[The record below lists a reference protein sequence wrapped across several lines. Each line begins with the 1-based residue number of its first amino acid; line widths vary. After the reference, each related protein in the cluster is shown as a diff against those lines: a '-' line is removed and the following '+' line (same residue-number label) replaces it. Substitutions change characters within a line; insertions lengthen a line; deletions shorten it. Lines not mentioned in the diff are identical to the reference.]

1 MLKRLFTLIFL
12 ITITFTTFC
21 SDTNPQKKIS
31 WAHYQLQQMSLEEK
45 IAQLCIIRIHSNFD
59 ETYNKKM
66 VSEIETFQPGGV
78 CFFQGGPMRELELT
92 NRIQAVSKIPLI
104 VSMDAE
110 WGVAMRLDSTL
121 AFPRAMTL
129 GALDEKY
136 DSLIF
141 QMGEEIARQCKR
153 LGIHLNYA
161 PVVDVNNNKNNPV
174 INFRSFGEDKEK
186 VVRKSWMYLSGM
198 QSQGVWGCIKHFP
211 GHGDTDVDSHLALP
225 IIRKNK
231 EQLLDLELYP
241 YKKLFANEVNMV
253 MISPLNVPALDNETN
268 SIALISKPIITDLL
282 KNEMGYKGLVITD
295 GMEMEGLRKHFPTD
309 GEAEIRALIAGND
322 ILLLPDQLTI
332 VIPAIKK
339 AIEEGRITEQQINEK
354 CLRVLTMKEKMGI
367 HQNSPLS
374 THNLYKHL
382 NNYNAKRIIAEIE
395 RHALT
400 LLKGEQYLPFNKEQK
415 NCIVLI
421 GDENSKT
428 EYNSLSSLYE
438 IPLFFIN
445 KEVTA
450 KNQQEIL
457 NKIQEYDNVI
467 VALTNTRQLPKRNYG
482 VTTSSIE
489 LIQKL
494 AIQKNTF
501 LAIFGNPYIL
511 ESFSNITQLKGIIV
525 AYQENYNTITSTIDA
540 LYGHIPFEGKLPV
553 SSGTFPVGSGIT
565 KPSLPTLTTASF
577 RLPSEIEK
585 EIDSIAQYGIDQK
598 IYPGCQVMALK
609 NGEIIFQKNYGYTHY
624 EKNHPVTDQ
633 TLYDMASVTK
643 SLATTLAMMKLYEEN
658 RYELHDHISKYLPEL
673 KNSNKQN
680 ITIAELL
687 THTSGLPAFISFHQ
701 ALTLDSNRYE
711 YLNDIYSEEFSIEIA
726 HNLYLKPAYQKRIA
740 ERIKN
745 SKLNA
750 KKYVYSDLGFYYL
763 QKIVEQITGE
773 SLSEYVEN
781 NFYIP
786 MGLEYTCFNPLQHG
800 IDSAQIAPTE
810 NDKTF
815 RNQVV
820 QGYVHDQLAALSG
833 GVCGNAGLFST
844 AEEIA
849 KISVMLM
856 QNGTFGGKRLLKEST
871 VKKFTQTYSIH
882 NCNRRT
888 LGFFTPDF
896 DRESGIIPSQA
907 DKTTYGHQ
915 GFTGTVFWCDP
926 ANQLI
931 FIFLSNRVHPNTE
944 PNNLSKSKIRLILHE
959 KIYEG
964 LNKISKE

>member
-1 MLKRLFTLIFL
+1 MLKRIFILIFL
-12 ITITFTTFC
+12 TTITFTTFC
-21 SDTNPQKKIS
+21 HNTDPQKRVS
-31 WAHYQLQQMSLEEK
+31 WAHHQLQQMSLEEK

-59 ETYNKKM
+59 ETYNKKI
-66 VSEIETFQPGGV
+66 VAEIETFQPGGV
-78 CFFQGGPMRELELT
+78 CFFQGGPMREVNLT
-92 NRIQAVSKIPLI
+92 NRIQAVSKIPLV

-141 QMGEEIARQCKR
+141 QMGEEIARQCKS

-174 INFRSFGEDKEK
+174 INFRSFGEEKEK

-225 IIRKNK
+225 VIHKTK
-231 EQLLDLELYP
+231 EQLSDLELYP
-241 YKKLFANEVNMV
+241 YKKLFSKEVNMV
-253 MISPLNVPALDNETN
+253 MVSPLNVPALDNEAN

-282 KNEMGYKGLVITD
+282 KNEMDYKGLVITD

-309 GEAEIRALIAGND
+309 GEAEIRALLAGND
-322 ILLLPDQLTI
+322 LLLLPDQLSI

-367 HQNSPLS
+367 HYIAPL
-374 THNLYKHL
+374 TTLNINHL
-382 NNYNAKRIIAEIE
+382 NNYNAEKIITEIE
-395 RHALT
+395 KHALT

-421 GDENSKT
+421 GDENSKK

-445 KEVTA
+445 KEVTP
-450 KNQQEIL
+450 KNQQVIL
-457 NKIQEYDNVI
+457 NKIQEYDNII

-494 AIQKNTF
+494 ATQKNTF
-501 LAIFGNPYIL
+501 LTIFGNPYIL
-511 ESFSNITQLKGIIV
+511 ESFSNISQLKGIVV

-553 SSGTFPVGSGIT
+553 SSGAFPVGSGIT
-565 KPSLPTLTTASF
+565 KPSLPTLPTASF
-577 RLPSEIEK
+577 RLPSEIEQ

-624 EKNHPVTDQ
+624 GKNHLVTDQ
-633 TLYDMASVTK
+633 TLYDVASVTK

-687 THTSGLPAFISFHQ
+687 THTSGLSAFIPFHQ

-711 YLNDIYSEEFSIEIA
+711 YLNDIYSKEFPIEIA
-726 HNLYLKPAYQKRIA
+726 HNLYLKPAYQQQIA
-740 ERIKN
+740 ECIKN

-773 SLSEYVEN
+773 SLSEYVES

-786 MGLEYTCFNPLQHG
+786 MGLKSTFFNPLQHG
-800 IDSAQIAPTE
+800 IDSVQIAPTE
-810 NDKTF
+810 KDKTF

-849 KISVMLM
+849 KISIMLM
-856 QNGTFGGKRLLKEST
+856 QNGTFGGKRFFKEST
-871 VKKFTQTYSIH
+871 VKKFTQTYPIH

-888 LGFFTPDF
+888 LGFFTPNF

-907 DKTTYGHQ
+907 GKTTYGHQ

-926 ANQLI
+926 VNQLI

-944 PNNLSKSKIRLILHE
+944 PNNLSNSKIRLILHE

-964 LNKISKE
+964 LTKISKE